1 MSNVTAVGAALAVA
15 VGFPCPGLAA
25 NELLRNG
32 SFEDVC
38 DGKTVGW
45 QIGRHW
51 RFADGCGMN
60 GTRGLAFEN
69 LDEKDFYE
77 YPSQGVAFEKGT
89 RYQFS
94 AMVRTEDLNGC
105 VGLCVEWYDAAGKW
119 ISGAYK
125 AGLRGTHD
133 WTKFEGATPPIP
145 SEAEKIRFAFFVSK
159 GGFGRVW
166 FDDVSV
172 RPLCRPVFGG
182 LYTSAYRNLQKSGRI
197 RFQAAVNCAEHPRA
211 KAYFTYRDA
220 GCAERRVRATKM
232 TASAASLD
240 LDAAHLAYGTHPVR
254 CELVDGDGAKLG
266 DATLDFTRPHELPA
280 RRTWIDSRGRTIVD
294 GKPFFPIGIYLAS
307 LPMAG
312 THFDDFRTGP
322 FNCVMPYNCD
332 RAGLN
337 LCRNAGIEV
346 IYPLNSC
353 WPWHRC
359 RPKGVETDA
368 EADAWVEKSV
378 TELKDH
384 PAVLAW
390 YVNDEI
396 SIEKFPQLL
405 ARQKLLERIDPGHP
419 TWTVLYQFGEVRSY
433 YPTFDV
439 VGTDPYPVPEA
450 PIGNVAMMT
459 RTTRDET
466 MGLKPMW
473 QVPQAFAWQDCDPKR
488 GAVKGRFPTREEM
501 VNMTWQCVANGAN
514 GIVYWCYRLLY
525 QKGKFRV
532 DRWADICA
540 AAASI
545 KAYQPI
551 FLSDEDEPPV
561 EGVGEFLSARAWRYQ
576 DRIYLAVVNNT
587 RTEQKGL
594 FGVGEKVGGFEVLQD
609 AAAGSVCVENGKV
622 NVVLNGLGHVL
633 LQLDAVR

>member
-172 RPLCRPVFGG
+172 RPLCRPAFGG

-254 CELVDGDGAKLG
+254 CELVDGDGVKRN
-266 DATLDFTRPHELPA
+266 ATLTLAVPDGATVYYTLDGSDPRQ
-280 RRTWIDSRGRTIVD
+280 RGGDLNPT
-294 GKPFFPIGIYLAS
+294 AS
-307 LPMAG
+307 AY
-312 THFDDFRTGP
+312 DAD
-322 FNCVMPYNCD
+322 
-332 RAGLN
+332 AGLV
-337 LCRNAGIEV
+337 LD
-346 IYPLNSC
+346 
-353 WPWHRC
+353 RC
-359 RPKGVETDA
+359 
-368 EADAWVEKSV
+368 
-378 TELKDH
+378 
-384 PAVLAW
+384 
-390 YVNDEI
+390 
-396 SIEKFPQLL
+396 
-405 ARQKLLERIDPGHP
+405 
-419 TWTVLYQFGEVRSY
+419 
-433 YPTFDV
+433 
-439 VGTDPYPVPEA
+439 
-450 PIGNVAMMT
+450 
-459 RTTRDET
+459 
-466 MGLKPMW
+466 
-473 QVPQAFAWQDCDPKR
+473 
-488 GAVKGRFPTREEM
+488 
-501 VNMTWQCVANGAN
+501 
-514 GIVYWCYRLLY
+514 
-525 QKGKFRV
+525 
-532 DRWADICA
+532 
-540 AAASI
+540 
-545 KAYQPI
+545 
-551 FLSDEDEPPV
+551 
-561 EGVGEFLSARAWRYQ
+561 
-576 DRIYLAVVNNT
+576 
-587 RTEQKGL
+587 
-594 FGVGEKVGGFEVLQD
+594 
-609 AAAGSVCVENGKV
+609 GSVCVNARARSAKGEWSALESVRLSALSGAM
-622 NVVLNGLGHVL
+622 L
-633 LQLDAVR
+633 LFR